1 MVESSQIKQAFG
13 QVSVIGLGLIGG
25 SIAAGIK
32 QQGLASSVCAWDPN
46 GANLTL
52 GHDLGVIDSI
62 AEDIHHATA
71 QADLIILA
79 VPVQSMEQV
88 LAAIELKGQIITD
101 VGSVKGVVVEAARRV
116 FGELPENFIPGHP
129 IAGSEKH
136 GVVAAD
142 PNLFRQHK
150 VILTPEETS
159 NPEAIKRVEE
169 LWRGLGADIVTMS
182 VSHHDDVLAQ
192 TSHLPHLLAY
202 ALVDTL
208 SAGGDS
214 LEVFQYAAGGFRDF
228 SRIAASDPTM
238 WRDIFLANKEPLVQV
253 LDQYQLKLETLKQL
267 IESGDADQIKDLLGR
282 AKVARDHFSN
292 LQAEAFN
299 HQAEALNNNQAEALN
314 NRLDKKSPDKKYPDP
329 K

>member
-1 MVESSQIKQAFG
+1 MVESPQMKQEFG

-32 QQGLASSVCAWDPN
+32 QQGLASSVCAWD
-46 GANLTL
+46 ANAASLAL
-52 GHDLGVIDSI
+52 GYDLGVIDSI
-62 AEDIHHATA
+62 AADIHEATA

-88 LAAIELKGQIITD
+88 LRHVDLKDQVITD
-101 VGSVKGVVVEAARRV
+101 VGSVKGIAVEAARRV
-116 FGELPENFIPGHP
+116 FGKLPENFIPGHP
-129 IAGSEKH
+129 IAGSEKQ

-142 PNLFRQHK
+142 PNLFLQHK
-150 VILTPEETS
+150 VILTPEEAS
-159 NPEAIKRVEE
+159 NPAAIARVEK
-169 LWRGLGADIVTMS
+169 LWRGLGADVVRMS

-214 LEVFQYAAGGFRDF
+214 LEVFEYAAGGFRDF

-238 WRDIFLANKEPLVQV
+238 WSDIFQANKEPLVQA
-253 LDQYQLKLETLKQL
+253 LDQYLLKLETLKQL
-267 IESGDADQIKDLLGR
+267 IESGEADQIKDLLSR
-282 AKVARDHFSN
+282 AKVARDHFSDI
-292 LQAEAFN
+292 QAIA
-299 HQAEALNNNQAEALN
+299 
-314 NRLDKKSPDKKYPDP
+314 RSKRGPV
-329 K
+329 

>member
-1 MVESSQIKQAFG
+1 MVESPQMKQDVRR
-13 QVSVIGLGLIGG
+13 VSVIGLGLIGG

-46 GANLTL
+46 AASLAL
-52 GHDLGVIDSI
+52 GHDLGIIDSI
-62 AEDIHHATA
+62 AADINEATA
-71 QADLIILA
+71 QSDLIVLA

-88 LAAIELKGQIITD
+88 LRDIDLKDQVITD
-101 VGSVKGVVVEAARRV
+101 VGSVKGIAIEAARRV

-129 IAGSEKH
+129 IAGSEKQ

-150 VILTPEETS
+150 VILTPGEAS
-159 NPEAIKRVEE
+159 NPAAIARVEK
-169 LWRGLGADIVTMS
+169 LWNGLGAEVVRMS

-214 LEVFQYAAGGFRDF
+214 LEVFEYAAGGFRDF

-238 WRDIFLANKEPLVQV
+238 WSDIFEANKEPLVQV
-253 LDQYQLKLETLKQL
+253 LDQYLLKLETLKQL
-267 IESGDADQIKDLLGR
+267 IESGEADQIKDVLSR

-292 LQAEAFN
+292 IQAIA
-299 HQAEALNNNQAEALN
+299 
-314 NRLDKKSPDKKYPDP
+314 RSKSGPSKK
-329 K
+329 

>member
-1 MVESSQIKQAFG
+1 MVESPQMKQEFG

-32 QQGLASSVCAWDPN
+32 QQGLASSVCAWD
-46 GANLTL
+46 ANAASLAL
-52 GHDLGVIDSI
+52 GYDLGVIDSI
-62 AEDIHHATA
+62 AADIHEATA

-88 LAAIELKGQIITD
+88 LRDVDLKDQVITD
-101 VGSVKGVVVEAARRV
+101 VGSVKGIAVEAARRV
-116 FGELPENFIPGHP
+116 FGKLPENFIPGHP
-129 IAGSEKH
+129 IAGSEKQ

-142 PNLFRQHK
+142 PNLFLQHK
-150 VILTPEETS
+150 VILTPEEAS
-159 NPEAIKRVEE
+159 NPAAIARVEK
-169 LWRGLGADIVTMS
+169 LWRGLGADVVRMS

-214 LEVFQYAAGGFRDF
+214 LEVFEYAAGGFRDF

-238 WRDIFLANKEPLVQV
+238 WSDIFQANKEPLVQA
-253 LDQYQLKLETLKQL
+253 LDQYLLKLETLKQL
-267 IESGDADQIKDLLGR
+267 IESGEADQIKDLLSR
-282 AKVARDHFSN
+282 AKVARDHFSDI
-292 LQAEAFN
+292 QAIA
-299 HQAEALNNNQAEALN
+299 
-314 NRLDKKSPDKKYPDP
+314 RSKRGPV
-329 K
+329 

>member
-1 MVESSQIKQAFG
+1 MKQDVRR
-13 QVSVIGLGLIGG
+13 VSVIGLGLIGG

-46 GANLTL
+46 AASLAL
-52 GHDLGVIDSI
+52 GHDLGIIDSI
-62 AEDIHHATA
+62 AADINEATA
-71 QADLIILA
+71 QSDLIVLA

-88 LAAIELKGQIITD
+88 LRDIDLKDQVITD
-101 VGSVKGVVVEAARRV
+101 VGSVKGIAIEAARRV

-129 IAGSEKH
+129 IAGSEKQ

-150 VILTPEETS
+150 VILTPGEAS
-159 NPEAIKRVEE
+159 NPAAIARVEK
-169 LWRGLGADIVTMS
+169 LWNGLGAEVVRMS
-182 VSHHDDVLAQ
+182 VSHHDDVVAQ

-214 LEVFQYAAGGFRDF
+214 LEVFEYAAGGFRDF

-238 WRDIFLANKEPLVQV
+238 WSDIFEANKEPLVQV
-253 LDQYQLKLETLKQL
+253 LDQYLLKLETLKQL
-267 IESGDADQIKDLLGR
+267 IESGEADQIKDVLIR

-292 LQAEAFN
+292 IQAIA
-299 HQAEALNNNQAEALN
+299 
-314 NRLDKKSPDKKYPDP
+314 RSKSGPSKK
-329 K
+329 

>member
-1 MVESSQIKQAFG
+1 MVESPQIKQEFR

-32 QQGLASSVCAWDPN
+32 QQGLASSVCAWD
-46 GANLTL
+46 ANAASLAL

-62 AEDIHHATA
+62 AADIYEATA

-88 LAAIELKGQIITD
+88 LRDIDLKDQVITD
-101 VGSVKGVVVEAARRV
+101 VGSVKGIAVEAARRV
-116 FGELPENFIPGHP
+116 FGKLPENFIPGHP
-129 IAGSEKH
+129 IAGSEKQ

-150 VILTPEETS
+150 VILTPEEAS
-159 NPEAIKRVEE
+159 NPAAIARVEK
-169 LWRGLGADIVTMS
+169 LWRGLGADVVRMS

-214 LEVFQYAAGGFRDF
+214 LEVFEYAAGGFRDF

-238 WRDIFLANKEPLVQV
+238 WSDIFRANKEPLVQV
-253 LDQYQLKLETLKQL
+253 LDQYLLKLETLKQL
-267 IESGDADQIKDLLGR
+267 IESGEADQVKDLLSR

-292 LQAEAFN
+292 IQVIA
-299 HQAEALNNNQAEALN
+299 
-314 NRLDKKSPDKKYPDP
+314 RTKSGPD
-329 K
+329 

>member
-1 MVESSQIKQAFG
+1 MVESPQIKQDVRR
-13 QVSVIGLGLIGG
+13 VSVIGLGLIGG

-46 GANLTL
+46 AASLAL
-52 GHDLGVIDSI
+52 GHDLGIIDSI
-62 AEDIHHATA
+62 AADINEATA
-71 QADLIILA
+71 QSDLIVLA

-88 LAAIELKGQIITD
+88 LRDIDLKDQVITD
-101 VGSVKGVVVEAARRV
+101 VGSVKGIAVEAARRV

-129 IAGSEKH
+129 IAGSEKQ

-150 VILTPEETS
+150 VILTPGEAS
-159 NPEAIKRVEE
+159 NPAAIARVEK
-169 LWRGLGADIVTMS
+169 LWNGLGAEVVRMS

-214 LEVFQYAAGGFRDF
+214 LEVFEYAAGGFRDF

-238 WRDIFLANKEPLVQV
+238 WSDIFEANKEPLVQV
-253 LDQYQLKLETLKQL
+253 LDQYLLKLETLKQL
-267 IESGDADQIKDLLGR
+267 IESGEADQIKDVLIR

-292 LQAEAFN
+292 IQAIA
-299 HQAEALNNNQAEALN
+299 
-314 NRLDKKSPDKKYPDP
+314 RSKSGPSKK
-329 K
+329 

>member
-1 MVESSQIKQAFG
+1 MVEAPQIKQEFG

-25 SIAAGIK
+25 SIATGIK
-32 QQGLASSVCAWDPN
+32 QQGLPSSVSAWD
-46 GANLTL
+46 ANAASLAL
-52 GHDLGVIDSI
+52 GHDRGVVDII
-62 AEDIHHATA
+62 AENIYEATA

-88 LAAIELKGQIITD
+88 LREIELKDQVITD
-101 VGSVKGVVVEAARRV
+101 VGSVKSITVEAARRV
-116 FGELPENFIPGHP
+116 FGELPKNFIPGHP
-129 IAGSEKH
+129 IAGSEKQ

-150 VILTPEETS
+150 VILTPEDAS
-159 NPEAIKRVEE
+159 NPVAIDRVEK
-169 LWRGLGADIVTMS
+169 LWRGLGADVVRMS

-214 LEVFQYAAGGFRDF
+214 LEVFEYAAGGFRDF
-228 SRIAASDPTM
+228 SRIASSDPTM
-238 WRDIFLANKEPLVQV
+238 WNDVFQANKGPLVQV
-253 LDQYQLKLETLKQL
+253 LDQYLLKLELLKQL
-267 IESGDADQIKDLLGR
+267 IESGDDDEIKGLLVR

-292 LQAEAFN
+292 IQAIAR
-299 HQAEALNNNQAEALN
+299 AEKAGTKV
-314 NRLDKKSPDKKYPDP
+314 D
-329 K
+329 

>member
-1 MVESSQIKQAFG
+1 MVESPQIKQEFR

-32 QQGLASSVCAWDPN
+32 QQGLASSVCAWD
-46 GANLTL
+46 ANAASLAL
-52 GHDLGVIDSI
+52 GYDLGVIDSI
-62 AEDIHHATA
+62 AADIHEATA

-88 LAAIELKGQIITD
+88 LRNVDLKDQVITD
-101 VGSVKGVVVEAARRV
+101 VGSVKGIAVEAARRV
-116 FGELPENFIPGHP
+116 FGKLPENFIPGHP
-129 IAGSEKH
+129 IAGSEKQ

-150 VILTPEETS
+150 VILTPEEAS
-159 NPEAIKRVEE
+159 NPAAIARVEK
-169 LWRGLGADIVTMS
+169 LWRGLGADVVRMS

-214 LEVFQYAAGGFRDF
+214 LEVFEYAAGGFRDF

-238 WRDIFLANKEPLVQV
+238 WSDIFQANKEPLVQA
-253 LDQYQLKLETLKQL
+253 LDQYLLKLETLKQL
-267 IESGDADQIKDLLGR
+267 IESGEADQIKDLLSR
-282 AKVARDHFSN
+282 AKVARDHFSDI
-292 LQAEAFN
+292 QVID
-299 HQAEALNNNQAEALN
+299 
-314 NRLDKKSPDKKYPDP
+314 RSKRGPDKK
-329 K
+329 

>member
-1 MVESSQIKQAFG
+1 MVESPQMKQEFG

-32 QQGLASSVCAWDPN
+32 QQGLASSVCAWD
-46 GANLTL
+46 ANAASLAL
-52 GHDLGVIDSI
+52 GYDLGVIDSI
-62 AEDIHHATA
+62 AADIHEATA

-88 LAAIELKGQIITD
+88 LRNVDLKDQVITD
-101 VGSVKGVVVEAARRV
+101 VGSMKGIAVEAARRV
-116 FGELPENFIPGHP
+116 FGKLPENFIPGHP
-129 IAGSEKH
+129 IAGSEKQ

-150 VILTPEETS
+150 VILTPEEAS
-159 NPEAIKRVEE
+159 NPAAIARVEK
-169 LWRGLGADIVTMS
+169 LWRGLGADVVRMS

-214 LEVFQYAAGGFRDF
+214 LEVFEYAAGGFRDF

-238 WRDIFLANKEPLVQV
+238 WSDIFQANKEPLVQA
-253 LDQYQLKLETLKQL
+253 LDQYLLKLETLKQL
-267 IESGDADQIKDLLGR
+267 IESGEADQIKDLLSR
-282 AKVARDHFSN
+282 AKVARDHFSDI
-292 LQAEAFN
+292 QAIA
-299 HQAEALNNNQAEALN
+299 
-314 NRLDKKSPDKKYPDP
+314 RSKRGPV
-329 K
+329 

>member
-1 MVESSQIKQAFG
+1 MVESPQMKQEFG

-32 QQGLASSVCAWDPN
+32 QQGLASSVCAWD
-46 GANLTL
+46 ANVASLAL
-52 GHDLGVIDSI
+52 GYDLGVIDSI
-62 AEDIHHATA
+62 AADIHEATA

-88 LAAIELKGQIITD
+88 LRDVDLKDQVITD
-101 VGSVKGVVVEAARRV
+101 VGSVKGIAVEAARRV
-116 FGELPENFIPGHP
+116 FGKLPENFIPGHP
-129 IAGSEKH
+129 IAGSEKQ

-142 PNLFRQHK
+142 PNLFLQHK
-150 VILTPEETS
+150 VILTPEEAS
-159 NPEAIKRVEE
+159 NPAAIARVEK
-169 LWRGLGADIVTMS
+169 LWRGLGADVVRMS

-214 LEVFQYAAGGFRDF
+214 LEVFEYAAGGFRDF

-238 WRDIFLANKEPLVQV
+238 WSDIFQANKEPLVQA
-253 LDQYQLKLETLKQL
+253 LDQYLLKLETLKQL
-267 IESGDADQIKDLLGR
+267 IESGEADQIKDLLSR
-282 AKVARDHFSN
+282 AKVARDHFSDI
-292 LQAEAFN
+292 QAIA
-299 HQAEALNNNQAEALN
+299 
-314 NRLDKKSPDKKYPDP
+314 RSKRGPV
-329 K
+329 

>member
-1 MVESSQIKQAFG
+1 MVESPQMKQDVRR
-13 QVSVIGLGLIGG
+13 VSVIGLGLIGG

-46 GANLTL
+46 AASLAL
-52 GHDLGVIDSI
+52 GHDLGIIDSI
-62 AEDIHHATA
+62 AADINEATA
-71 QADLIILA
+71 QSDLIVLA

-88 LAAIELKGQIITD
+88 LRDIDLKDQVITD
-101 VGSVKGVVVEAARRV
+101 VGSVKGIAVEAARRV

-129 IAGSEKH
+129 IAGSEKQ

-150 VILTPEETS
+150 VILTPGEAS
-159 NPEAIKRVEE
+159 NPAAIARVEK
-169 LWRGLGADIVTMS
+169 LWNGLGAEVVRMS
-182 VSHHDDVLAQ
+182 VSHHDDVVAQ

-214 LEVFQYAAGGFRDF
+214 LEVFEYAAGGFRDF

-238 WRDIFLANKEPLVQV
+238 WSDIFEANKEPLVQV
-253 LDQYQLKLETLKQL
+253 LDQYLLKLETLKQL
-267 IESGDADQIKDLLGR
+267 IESGEADQIKDVLSR

-292 LQAEAFN
+292 IQAIA
-299 HQAEALNNNQAEALN
+299 
-314 NRLDKKSPDKKYPDP
+314 RSKSGPSKK
-329 K
+329 

>member
-1 MVESSQIKQAFG
+1 MVESPQMKQEFG

-32 QQGLASSVCAWDPN
+32 QQGLASSVCAWD
-46 GANLTL
+46 ANAASLAL
-52 GHDLGVIDSI
+52 GYDLGVIDSI
-62 AEDIHHATA
+62 AADIHEATA

-88 LAAIELKGQIITD
+88 LRHVDLKDQVITD
-101 VGSVKGVVVEAARRV
+101 VGSVKGIAVEAARRV
-116 FGELPENFIPGHP
+116 FGKLPENFIPGHP
-129 IAGSEKH
+129 IAGSEKQ

-142 PNLFRQHK
+142 PNLFLQHK
-150 VILTPEETS
+150 VILTPEEAS
-159 NPEAIKRVEE
+159 NPAAIARVEK
-169 LWRGLGADIVTMS
+169 LWRGLGADVVRMS

-214 LEVFQYAAGGFRDF
+214 LEVFEYAAGGFRDF

-238 WRDIFLANKEPLVQV
+238 WSDIFQANKEPLVQA
-253 LDQYQLKLETLKQL
+253 LDQYLLKLETLKQL
-267 IESGDADQIKDLLGR
+267 IESGEADQIKDLLSR
-282 AKVARDHFSN
+282 AKVARDHFSDI
-292 LQAEAFN
+292 QDIA
-299 HQAEALNNNQAEALN
+299 
-314 NRLDKKSPDKKYPDP
+314 RSKRGPV
-329 K
+329 

>member
-1 MVESSQIKQAFG
+1 MVESPQIKQEFR

-32 QQGLASSVCAWDPN
+32 QQGLASSVCAWDEN
-46 GANLTL
+46 AANLAL
-52 GHDLGVIDSI
+52 GHDLGIIDSI
-62 AEDIHHATA
+62 AADIHEATA

-88 LAAIELKGQIITD
+88 LRDIDLKDQVITD
-101 VGSVKGVVVEAARRV
+101 VGSVKGIAVEAARRV
-116 FGELPENFIPGHP
+116 FGQLPENFIPGHP
-129 IAGSEKH
+129 IAGSEKQ

-150 VILTPEETS
+150 VILTPEEAS
-159 NPEAIKRVEE
+159 NPAAIVRVEK
-169 LWRGLGADIVTMS
+169 LWRSLGADVVRMS

-214 LEVFQYAAGGFRDF
+214 LEVFEYAAGGFRDF

-238 WRDIFLANKEPLVQV
+238 WSDIFQANKEPLVQV
-253 LDQYQLKLETLKQL
+253 LDQYLLKLETLKQL
-267 IESGDADQIKDLLGR
+267 IESGEADQIKDLLSR

-292 LQAEAFN
+292 IQAIV
-299 HQAEALNNNQAEALN
+299 
-314 NRLDKKSPDKKYPDP
+314 RSKSGPDKN
-329 K
+329 

>member
-1 MVESSQIKQAFG
+1 MVESPQIKQDVRR
-13 QVSVIGLGLIGG
+13 VSVIGLGLIGG

-46 GANLTL
+46 AASLAL
-52 GHDLGVIDSI
+52 GHDLGIIDSI
-62 AEDIHHATA
+62 AADIHEATA

-88 LAAIELKGQIITD
+88 LRDIDLKDQVITD
-101 VGSVKGVVVEAARRV
+101 VGSVKGIAVEAARRV
-116 FGELPENFIPGHP
+116 FGKLPENFIPAHP
-129 IAGSEKH
+129 IAGSEKQ

-142 PNLFRQHK
+142 PNLFREHK
-150 VILTPEETS
+150 VILTPEEAS
-159 NPEAIKRVEE
+159 NPAAIARVEK
-169 LWRGLGADIVTMS
+169 LWRGLGADVVRMS

-214 LEVFQYAAGGFRDF
+214 LEVFEYAAGGFRDF

-238 WRDIFLANKEPLVQV
+238 WSDIFQANKEPLVQV
-253 LDQYQLKLETLKQL
+253 LDQYLLKLETLKQL
-267 IESGDADQIKDLLGR
+267 IESGEADQIKVLLSR

-292 LQAEAFN
+292 IQAIA
-299 HQAEALNNNQAEALN
+299 
-314 NRLDKKSPDKKYPDP
+314 RKKNGLV
-329 K
+329 

>member
-1 MVESSQIKQAFG
+1 MVEATEVKPAFE

-32 QQGLASSVCAWDPN
+32 QQGLAASVCAWDPDT
-46 GANLTL
+46 ASLAL
-52 GHDLGVIDSI
+52 GHDLGIIDTI
-62 AEDIHHATA
+62 ADDIHHATA
-71 QADLIILA
+71 QADLIVLA
-79 VPVQSMEQV
+79 VPVLSVEQV
-88 LAAIELKGQIITD
+88 LGAIELKNQIITD

-116 FGELPENFIPGHP
+116 FGDLPENFIPGHP

-142 PNLFRQHK
+142 SNLFRHHK
-150 VILTPEETS
+150 VILTPADDA
-159 NPEAIKRVEE
+159 NRDAIARVEKF
-169 LWRGLGADIVTMS
+169 WCALGADIVTMS
-182 VSHHDDVLAQ
+182 VTHHDEVLAK

-238 WRDIFLANKEPLVQV
+238 WSDVFLANQEPLVQV
-253 LDQYQLKLETLKQL
+253 LDQYLLKLETLKRL
-267 IESGDADQIKDLLGR
+267 IESGDADPIKDLLSR

-292 LQAEAFN
+292 IQ
-299 HQAEALNNNQAEALN
+299 
-314 NRLDKKSPDKKYPDP
+314 P
-329 K
+329 KATKND

>member
-1 MVESSQIKQAFG
+1 MVESPQMKQEFG

-32 QQGLASSVCAWDPN
+32 QQGLASSVCAWD
-46 GANLTL
+46 ANVASLAL
-52 GHDLGVIDSI
+52 GYDLGVIDSI
-62 AEDIHHATA
+62 AADIHEATA

-88 LAAIELKGQIITD
+88 LRDVDLKDQVITD
-101 VGSVKGVVVEAARRV
+101 VGSVKGIAVEAARRV
-116 FGELPENFIPGHP
+116 FGKLPENFIPGHP
-129 IAGSEKH
+129 IAGSEKQ

-142 PNLFRQHK
+142 PNLFLQHK
-150 VILTPEETS
+150 VILTPEEAS
-159 NPEAIKRVEE
+159 NPAAIARVEK
-169 LWRGLGADIVTMS
+169 LWRGLGADVVRMS

-214 LEVFQYAAGGFRDF
+214 LEVFEYAAGGFRDF

-238 WRDIFLANKEPLVQV
+238 WSDIFQANKEPLVQA
-253 LDQYQLKLETLKQL
+253 LDQYLLKLETLKQL
-267 IESGDADQIKDLLGR
+267 IESGEADQIKDLLSR
-282 AKVARDHFSN
+282 AKVARDHFSDI
-292 LQAEAFN
+292 QDIA
-299 HQAEALNNNQAEALN
+299 
-314 NRLDKKSPDKKYPDP
+314 RSKRGPV
-329 K
+329 

>member
-1 MVESSQIKQAFG
+1 MVESPQIKQEFR

-32 QQGLASSVCAWDPN
+32 QQGLASSVCAWD
-46 GANLTL
+46 ANAASLAL

-62 AEDIHHATA
+62 AADIHEATA

-88 LAAIELKGQIITD
+88 LRDIDLKDQVITD
-101 VGSVKGVVVEAARRV
+101 VGSVKGIAVEAARRV
-116 FGELPENFIPGHP
+116 FGKLPENFIPGHP
-129 IAGSEKH
+129 IAGSEKQ

-150 VILTPEETS
+150 VILTPEEAS
-159 NPEAIKRVEE
+159 NPAAIARVEK
-169 LWRGLGADIVTMS
+169 LWRGLGADVVRMS

-214 LEVFQYAAGGFRDF
+214 LEVFEYAAGGFRDF

-238 WRDIFLANKEPLVQV
+238 WSDIFQANKEPLVQA
-253 LDQYQLKLETLKQL
+253 LDQYLLKLETLKQL
-267 IESGDADQIKDLLGR
+267 IESGEADQIKDLLSR
-282 AKVARDHFSN
+282 AKVARDHFSDI
-292 LQAEAFN
+292 QVID
-299 HQAEALNNNQAEALN
+299 
-314 NRLDKKSPDKKYPDP
+314 RSKRGPDKK
-329 K
+329 

>member
-1 MVESSQIKQAFG
+1 MVESPQMKQEFG

-32 QQGLASSVCAWDPN
+32 QQGLASSVCAWD
-46 GANLTL
+46 ANAASLAL
-52 GHDLGVIDSI
+52 GYDLGVIDSI
-62 AEDIHHATA
+62 AADIHEATA

-88 LAAIELKGQIITD
+88 LRNVDLKDQVITD
-101 VGSVKGVVVEAARRV
+101 VGSVKGIAVEAARRV
-116 FGELPENFIPGHP
+116 FGKLPENFIPGHP
-129 IAGSEKH
+129 IAGSEKQ

-142 PNLFRQHK
+142 PNLFLQHK
-150 VILTPEETS
+150 VILTPEEAS
-159 NPEAIKRVEE
+159 NPAAIARVEK
-169 LWRGLGADIVTMS
+169 LWRGLGADVVRMS

-214 LEVFQYAAGGFRDF
+214 LEVFEYAAGGFRDF

-238 WRDIFLANKEPLVQV
+238 WSDIFQANKEPLVQA
-253 LDQYQLKLETLKQL
+253 LDQYLLKLETLKQL
-267 IESGDADQIKDLLGR
+267 IESGEADQIKDLLSR
-282 AKVARDHFSN
+282 AKVARDHFSDI
-292 LQAEAFN
+292 QVID
-299 HQAEALNNNQAEALN
+299 
-314 NRLDKKSPDKKYPDP
+314 RSKRGPDKK
-329 K
+329 

>member
-1 MVESSQIKQAFG
+1 MVESPQMKQEFG

-32 QQGLASSVCAWDPN
+32 QQGLASSVCAWD
-46 GANLTL
+46 ANAASLAL
-52 GHDLGVIDSI
+52 GYDLGVIDSI
-62 AEDIHHATA
+62 AADIHEATA

-88 LAAIELKGQIITD
+88 LRDVDLKDQVITD
-101 VGSVKGVVVEAARRV
+101 VGSVKGIAVEAARRV
-116 FGELPENFIPGHP
+116 FGKLPENFIPGHP
-129 IAGSEKH
+129 IAGSEKQ

-142 PNLFRQHK
+142 PNLFLQHK
-150 VILTPEETS
+150 VILTPEEAS
-159 NPEAIKRVEE
+159 NPAAIARVEK
-169 LWRGLGADIVTMS
+169 LWRGLGADVVRMS

-214 LEVFQYAAGGFRDF
+214 LEVFEYAAGGFRDF

-238 WRDIFLANKEPLVQV
+238 WSDIFQANKEPLVQA
-253 LDQYQLKLETLKQL
+253 LDQYLLKLETLKQL
-267 IESGDADQIKDLLGR
+267 IESGEADQIKDLLSR

-292 LQAEAFN
+292 IQAIA
-299 HQAEALNNNQAEALN
+299 
-314 NRLDKKSPDKKYPDP
+314 RSKSGPSKK
-329 K
+329 

>member
-1 MVESSQIKQAFG
+1 MKQDVRR
-13 QVSVIGLGLIGG
+13 VSVIGLGLIGG

-46 GANLTL
+46 AASLAL
-52 GHDLGVIDSI
+52 GHDLGIIDSI
-62 AEDIHHATA
+62 AADINEATA
-71 QADLIILA
+71 QSDLIVLA

-88 LAAIELKGQIITD
+88 LRDIDLKDQVITD
-101 VGSVKGVVVEAARRV
+101 VGSVKGIAIEAARRV

-129 IAGSEKH
+129 IAGSEKQ

-150 VILTPEETS
+150 VILTPGEAS
-159 NPEAIKRVEE
+159 NPAAIARVEK
-169 LWRGLGADIVTMS
+169 LWNGLGAEVVRMS
-182 VSHHDDVLAQ
+182 VSHHDDVVAQ

-214 LEVFQYAAGGFRDF
+214 LEVFEYAAGGFRDF

-238 WRDIFLANKEPLVQV
+238 WSDIFQANKEPLVQV
-253 LDQYQLKLETLKQL
+253 LDQYLLKLETLKQL
-267 IESGDADQIKDLLGR
+267 IESGEADQIKDVLIR

-292 LQAEAFN
+292 IQAIA
-299 HQAEALNNNQAEALN
+299 
-314 NRLDKKSPDKKYPDP
+314 RSKSGPSKK
-329 K
+329 

>member
-1 MVESSQIKQAFG
+1 MVESPQIKQDVRR
-13 QVSVIGLGLIGG
+13 VSVIGLGLIGG

-46 GANLTL
+46 AASLAL
-52 GHDLGVIDSI
+52 GHDLGIIDSI
-62 AEDIHHATA
+62 AADINEATA
-71 QADLIILA
+71 QSDLIVLA

-88 LAAIELKGQIITD
+88 LRDIDLKDQVITD
-101 VGSVKGVVVEAARRV
+101 VGSVKGIAVEAARRV

-129 IAGSEKH
+129 IAGSEKQ

-150 VILTPEETS
+150 VILTPGEAS
-159 NPEAIKRVEE
+159 NPAAIARVEK
-169 LWRGLGADIVTMS
+169 LWNGLGAEVVRMS

-214 LEVFQYAAGGFRDF
+214 LEVFEYAAGGFRDF

-238 WRDIFLANKEPLVQV
+238 WSDIFEANKEPLVQV
-253 LDQYQLKLETLKQL
+253 LDQYLLKLETLKQL
-267 IESGDADQIKDLLGR
+267 IESGEADQIKDVLSR

-292 LQAEAFN
+292 IQAIA
-299 HQAEALNNNQAEALN
+299 
-314 NRLDKKSPDKKYPDP
+314 RSKSGPSKK
-329 K
+329 

>member
-1 MVESSQIKQAFG
+1 MVESPQMKQDVRR
-13 QVSVIGLGLIGG
+13 VSVIGLGLIGG

-46 GANLTL
+46 AASLAL
-52 GHDLGVIDSI
+52 GHDLGIIDSI
-62 AEDIHHATA
+62 AADINEATA
-71 QADLIILA
+71 QSDLIVLA

-88 LAAIELKGQIITD
+88 LRDIDLKDQVITD
-101 VGSVKGVVVEAARRV
+101 VGSVKGIAIEAARRV

-129 IAGSEKH
+129 IAGSEKQ

-150 VILTPEETS
+150 VILTPGEAS
-159 NPEAIKRVEE
+159 NPAAIARVEK
-169 LWRGLGADIVTMS
+169 LWNGLGAEVVRMS
-182 VSHHDDVLAQ
+182 VSHHDDVVAQ

-214 LEVFQYAAGGFRDF
+214 LEVFEYAAGGFRDF

-238 WRDIFLANKEPLVQV
+238 WSDIFEANKEPLVQV
-253 LDQYQLKLETLKQL
+253 LDQYLLKLETLKQL
-267 IESGDADQIKDLLGR
+267 IESGEADQIKDVLIR

-292 LQAEAFN
+292 IQAIA
-299 HQAEALNNNQAEALN
+299 
-314 NRLDKKSPDKKYPDP
+314 RSKSGPSKK
-329 K
+329 

>member
-1 MVESSQIKQAFG
+1 MVESPQMKQEFG

-32 QQGLASSVCAWDPN
+32 QQGLASSVCAWD
-46 GANLTL
+46 ANVASLAL
-52 GHDLGVIDSI
+52 GYDLGVIDSI
-62 AEDIHHATA
+62 AADIHEATA

-88 LAAIELKGQIITD
+88 LRHVDLKDQVITD
-101 VGSVKGVVVEAARRV
+101 VGSVKGIAVEAARRV
-116 FGELPENFIPGHP
+116 FGKLPENFIPGHP
-129 IAGSEKH
+129 IAGSEKQ

-142 PNLFRQHK
+142 PNLFLQHK
-150 VILTPEETS
+150 VILTPEEAS
-159 NPEAIKRVEE
+159 NPAAIARVEK
-169 LWRGLGADIVTMS
+169 LWRGLGADVVRMS

-214 LEVFQYAAGGFRDF
+214 LEVFEYAAGGFRDF

-238 WRDIFLANKEPLVQV
+238 WSDIFQANKEPLVQA
-253 LDQYQLKLETLKQL
+253 LDQYLLKLETLKQL
-267 IESGDADQIKDLLGR
+267 IESGEADQIKDLLSR
-282 AKVARDHFSN
+282 AKVARDHFSDI
-292 LQAEAFN
+292 QAIA
-299 HQAEALNNNQAEALN
+299 
-314 NRLDKKSPDKKYPDP
+314 RSKRGPV
-329 K
+329 

>member
-1 MVESSQIKQAFG
+1 MVESPQMKQEFG

-32 QQGLASSVCAWDPN
+32 QQGLASSVCAWD
-46 GANLTL
+46 ANAASLAL
-52 GHDLGVIDSI
+52 GYDLGVIDSI
-62 AEDIHHATA
+62 AADIHEATA

-88 LAAIELKGQIITD
+88 LRNVDLKDQVITD
-101 VGSVKGVVVEAARRV
+101 VGSVKGIAVEAARRV
-116 FGELPENFIPGHP
+116 FGKLPENFIPGHP
-129 IAGSEKH
+129 IAGSEKQ

-150 VILTPEETS
+150 VILTPEEAS
-159 NPEAIKRVEE
+159 NPAAIARVEK
-169 LWRGLGADIVTMS
+169 LWRGLGADVVRMS

-214 LEVFQYAAGGFRDF
+214 LEVFEYAAGGFRDF

-238 WRDIFLANKEPLVQV
+238 WSDIFQANKEPLVQA
-253 LDQYQLKLETLKQL
+253 LDQYLLKLETLKQL
-267 IESGDADQIKDLLGR
+267 IESGEADQIKDLLSR
-282 AKVARDHFSN
+282 AKVARDHFSDI
-292 LQAEAFN
+292 QAIA
-299 HQAEALNNNQAEALN
+299 
-314 NRLDKKSPDKKYPDP
+314 RSKRGPV
-329 K
+329 

>member
-1 MVESSQIKQAFG
+1 MVESPQIKQEFR

-32 QQGLASSVCAWDPN
+32 QQGLASSVSAWD
-46 GANLTL
+46 ANAASLAL

-62 AEDIHHATA
+62 AADIHEATA

-88 LAAIELKGQIITD
+88 LRDIDLKDQVITD
-101 VGSVKGVVVEAARRV
+101 VGSVKGIAVEAARRV
-116 FGELPENFIPGHP
+116 FGKLPENFIPGHP

-150 VILTPEETS
+150 VILTPEEAS
-159 NPEAIKRVEE
+159 NPAAIARVEK
-169 LWRGLGADIVTMS
+169 LWRGLGADVVRMS

-214 LEVFQYAAGGFRDF
+214 LEVFEYAAGGFRDF
-228 SRIAASDPTM
+228 SRIAASDPIM
-238 WRDIFLANKEPLVQV
+238 WSDIFQANREPLVQA
-253 LDQYQLKLETLKQL
+253 LDQYLLKLETLKQL
-267 IESGDADQIKDLLGR
+267 IESGEADQIKDLLSR

-292 LQAEAFN
+292 IQAIA
-299 HQAEALNNNQAEALN
+299 
-314 NRLDKKSPDKKYPDP
+314 RSKSGPD
-329 K
+329 

>member
-1 MVESSQIKQAFG
+1 MVESPQIKQEFR

-32 QQGLASSVCAWDPN
+32 QQGLASSVCAWDEN
-46 GANLTL
+46 AANLAL
-52 GHDLGVIDSI
+52 GHDLGIIDSI
-62 AEDIHHATA
+62 AADIHEATA

-88 LAAIELKGQIITD
+88 LRDIDLKDQVITD
-101 VGSVKGVVVEAARRV
+101 VGSVKGIAVEAARRV
-116 FGELPENFIPGHP
+116 FGKLPENFIPGHP
-129 IAGSEKH
+129 IAGSEKQ

-150 VILTPEETS
+150 VILTPEEAS
-159 NPEAIKRVEE
+159 NPAAIARVEK
-169 LWRGLGADIVTMS
+169 LWRSLGADVVRMS
-182 VSHHDDVLAQ
+182 VSHHDNVLAQ

-214 LEVFQYAAGGFRDF
+214 LEVFEYAAGGFRDF

-238 WRDIFLANKEPLVQV
+238 WSDIFQANKEPLVQV
-253 LDQYQLKLETLKQL
+253 LDQYLLKLETLKQL
-267 IESGDADQIKDLLGR
+267 IESGEADQIKDLLSR

-292 LQAEAFN
+292 IQAIA
-299 HQAEALNNNQAEALN
+299 
-314 NRLDKKSPDKKYPDP
+314 RKKNGPV
-329 K
+329 

>member
-1 MVESSQIKQAFG
+1 MVESPQMKQDVRR
-13 QVSVIGLGLIGG
+13 VSVIGLGLIGG

-46 GANLTL
+46 AASLAL
-52 GHDLGVIDSI
+52 GHDLGIIDSI
-62 AEDIHHATA
+62 AADINEATA
-71 QADLIILA
+71 QSDLIVLA

-88 LAAIELKGQIITD
+88 LRDIDLKDQVITD
-101 VGSVKGVVVEAARRV
+101 VGSVKGIAVEAARRV

-129 IAGSEKH
+129 IAGSEKQ

-150 VILTPEETS
+150 VILTPGEAS
-159 NPEAIKRVEE
+159 NPAAIARVEK
-169 LWRGLGADIVTMS
+169 LWNGLGAEVVRMS
-182 VSHHDDVLAQ
+182 VSHHDDVVAQ

-214 LEVFQYAAGGFRDF
+214 LEVFEYAAGGFRDF

-238 WRDIFLANKEPLVQV
+238 WSDIFEANKEPLVQV
-253 LDQYQLKLETLKQL
+253 LDQYLLKLETLKQL
-267 IESGDADQIKDLLGR
+267 IESGEADQIKDVLIR

-292 LQAEAFN
+292 IQAIA
-299 HQAEALNNNQAEALN
+299 
-314 NRLDKKSPDKKYPDP
+314 RSKSGPSKK
-329 K
+329 

>member
-1 MVESSQIKQAFG
+1 MVDAAQVKHAFG

-46 GANLTL
+46 AASLAL
-52 GHDLGVIDSI
+52 GHDLGIIDTI
-62 AEDIHHATA
+62 ADDIHHATV

-79 VPVQSMEQV
+79 VPVQSIEQV
-88 LAAIELKGQIITD
+88 LGAIELKDQVITD
-101 VGSVKGVVVEAARRV
+101 VGSVKGLAIEAARRV

-136 GVVAAD
+136 GVVAASPD
-142 PNLFRQHK
+142 LFRRHK
-150 VILTPEETS
+150 VILTPEEAS
-159 NPEAIKRVEE
+159 NPDAIARVEK
-169 LWRGLGADIVTMS
+169 LWRALGADVVRMS
-182 VSHHDDVLAQ
+182 ASHHDDVLAQ

-238 WRDIFLANKEPLVQV
+238 WSDVFQANKAPLVKV
-253 LDQYQLKLETLKQL
+253 LDQY
-267 IESGDADQIKDLLGR
+267 LL
-282 AKVARDHFSN
+282 
-292 LQAEAFN
+292 
-299 HQAEALNNNQAEALN
+299 
-314 NRLDKKSPDKKYPDP
+314 
-329 K
+329 